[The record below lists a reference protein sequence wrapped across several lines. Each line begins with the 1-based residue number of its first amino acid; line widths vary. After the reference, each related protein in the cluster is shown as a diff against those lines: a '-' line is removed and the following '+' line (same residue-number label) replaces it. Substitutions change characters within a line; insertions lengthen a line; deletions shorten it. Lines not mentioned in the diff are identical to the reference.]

1 MDSGYYTFIVL
12 IPSEFEKDVLSNNV
26 PEIQV
31 NIDAT
36 RMTQAGIGA
45 SYVRNIINQEIE
57 TFLKKSSENSFNPK
71 LVTRI

>member
-57 TFLKKSSENSFNPK
+57 TFLQKVLKIVLIPN
-71 LVTRI
+71 

>member
-1 MDSGYYTFIVL
+1 MDSGYYTLLFL
-12 IPSEFEKDVLSNNV
+12 IPWIWKDVLSNNV

-45 SYVRNIINQEIE
+45 
-57 TFLKKSSENSFNPK
+57 FM
-71 LVTRI
+71 